1 MNSSPPLARP
11 GRPKSD
17 AKRSDISEAAAHLFL
32 TEGFDRTSMDTIA
45 AAAGVSKQTVYS
57 HFQSKE
63 DLFRSCIQA
72 KMAQHELVIDGDAG
86 YTLEQGLMAVAEG
99 YLRLLSD
106 PQAVNMW
113 RLVIAQA
120 SAQPRLANLFFE
132 TGPQATRNHLEAF
145 LRHHRSKLKVRSFE
159 DAARTFMALVS
170 DNYQTRVMLGVL
182 DEIPPN
188 ERKRHANRSTRQFLA
203 LYGAD

>member
-1 MNSSPPLARP
+1 MISSAPTPRP

-17 AKRSDISEAAAHLFL
+17 AKRSDISEAAARLFL

-72 KMAQHELVIDGDAG
+72 KMAQHELVIDESRD
-86 YTLEQGLMAVAEG
+86 YSLEEGLRAVAEG

-120 SAQPRLANLFFE
+120 SSQPRLATLFFE
-132 TGPQATRNHLEAF
+132 TGPQATRNHVEAF
-145 LRHHRSKLKVRSFE
+145 LRKHRTQLKLRSFAA
-159 DAARTFMALVS
+159 AARTFTALVS

-182 DEIPPN
+182 DEIPDS
-188 ERKRHANRSTRQFLA
+188 ERRRHANQATRQFMS
-203 LYGAD
+203 LYGAG